1 MPALYTPPAYRLQ
14 TALQR
19 PARRA
24 AFVVPLPTVP
34 GGFRVVAAD
43 PPYRFRSNCVA
54 EPGRNA
60 MRHYACMSLDAIA
73 ALPVADIVAPDA
85 VLLLWVPGPFLVVG
99 AQIPIMRAWG
109 FTPTA
114 FGFVWIKTNADGS
127 IFSGTGFTTRKNAE
141 FAVLGKRGRSVRR
154 AADVREVILSPRRDH
169 SRKPDE
175 FYARVERYAAGP
187 RLDLF
192 ARQLRAGWTAYGD
205 ETGKFPPC

>member
-1 MPALYTPPAYRLQ
+1 MPAVYTPPAYRLQ

-60 MRHYACMSLDAIA
+60 MRHYACMSLDAIT

-99 AQIPIMRAWG
+99 AQISIMRAWG

-127 IFSGTGFTTRKNAE
+127 IFSGTGFTTSQERRIRGARQTWT
-141 FAVLGKRGRSVRR
+141 LGSARGRC
-154 AADVREVILSPRRDH
+154 PRGHPRP
-169 SRKPDE
+169 RPK
-175 FYARVERYAAGP
+175 AR
-187 RLDLF
+187 
-192 ARQLRAGWTAYGD
+192 
-205 ETGKFPPC
+205 